1 MRCHTMLCTEK
12 QHAIQNVPKRR
23 IFNFVVIC
31 FVSVFVRMWISLI
44 LKLIQATWYGFLFKL
59 CDVLT
64 AYSFSCEIFIP
75 QSQLVCHFIIANH
88 IFPNEKLKWV
98 EATKLKFVSPFSK
111 TWVPSFGEFP
121 EQFYYSYLQLLH
133 TCWNLL
139 WDSTFSTTT
148 TTTTTTKNYDWLTY
162 FYRILP
168 VISTIESDRYSVK
181 NFSRPISHHKS
192 IPFQSDEMFLL
203 LQYPFALAVTEFRVL
218 VICAYSPY
226 KEQKIY
232 RDKSTRKISSENLLF
247 VKWNETFFPA
257 INKKK

>member
-1 MRCHTMLCTEK
+1 M
-12 QHAIQNVPKRR
+12 IR
-23 IFNFVVIC
+23 IP
-31 FVSVFVRMWISLI
+31 
-44 LKLIQATWYGFLFKL
+44 IQAVWRFDSIFFFMRNIY
-59 CDVLT
+59 T
-64 AYSFSCEIFIP
+64 AITIGLP
-75 QSQLVCHFIIANH
+75 
-88 IFPNEKLKWV
+88 
-98 EATKLKFVSPFSK
+98 
-111 TWVPSFGEFP
+111 
-121 EQFYYSYLQLLH
+121 FYYCKPYFSQWKIKVSRGNEIEICSTIFENMSTIVWRVSRTVLL
-133 TCWNLL
+133 LL
-139 WDSTFSTTT
+139 LTIVAHLLEFVMRLNVFDNNHNDDDDEELWFH
-148 TTTTTTKNYDWLTY
+148 WLTY